1 VSKADLKK
9 YLKGLSKA
17 QLQEQLED
25 LYDRFKPVKVYYDF
39 AFNPNEERLVE
50 EAKFKI
56 GKEYF
61 PQGKRKPKLRRS
73 VAQKLIKHFETLG
86 MAPSLLLDVM
96 LFNIE
101 IAQAYTFDKPIKQE
115 AFYKSMLLS
124 FNKALI
130 FAENSGLFSIY
141 EERIRG
147 IVQKAEELNWQ
158 NSIALVDAYENALM
172 NLDQLKT
179 IE

>member
-1 VSKADLKK
+1 MSKSDLKK
-9 YLKGLSKA
+9 YLQGLSKA
-17 QLQEQLED
+17 QLQEQVAD
-25 LYDRFKPVKVYYDF
+25 LYDRFKPVKIYYDF

-61 PQGKRKPKLRRS
+61 PQSKRKPKLRRS
-73 VAQKLIKHFETLG
+73 VAQKLIRHFETLG
-86 MAPSLLLDVM
+86 MDPSLLLDVM

-101 IAQAYTFDKPIKQE
+101 IAQTYTFDKTIKQE

-124 FNKALI
+124 FSNALD
-130 FAENSGLFSIY
+130 FAQTNGLFAAF
-141 EERIRG
+141 EERIRA
-147 IVQKAEELNWQ
+147 IVHKSEELNWQ
-158 NSIALVDAYENALM
+158 NSIALVDTFENALS
-172 NLDQLKT
+172 N